1 MDRRVRKIE
10 LCDVQTVDTTAT
22 WRGVGTSMLPFVLPG
37 SRLHLLHR
45 GSEGWAVKE
54 GDIVGFIGGAG
65 RLVAHR
71 VVEIVEGDGG
81 RSYQIAGDTRGEREV
96 VKESEIASVITRVE
110 TNLFSYDTDGPVGR
124 TFTRLSLA
132 RSVPFLGALAAARIG
147 LRAYSI
153 ASRLGLQ
160 GPIKRLIVGVDKP
173 CPTTNATGVVHDD
186 VVRGRSR

>member
-1 MDRRVRKIE
+1 
-10 LCDVQTVDTTAT
+10 
-22 WRGVGTSMLPFVLPG
+22 MLPFVLPG

-65 RLVAHR
+65 QLVAHR
-71 VVEIVEGDGG
+71 VVELVAGEGG
-81 RSYQIAGDTRGEREV
+81 RRET

-124 TFTRLSLA
+124 TLTRLSLA

-147 LRAYSI
+147 LRAYSL
-153 ASRLGLQ
+153 ASRLGLE

-173 CPTTNATGVVHDD
+173 CPTTNATDVVHDD
-186 VVRGRSR
+186 VVLGRSR